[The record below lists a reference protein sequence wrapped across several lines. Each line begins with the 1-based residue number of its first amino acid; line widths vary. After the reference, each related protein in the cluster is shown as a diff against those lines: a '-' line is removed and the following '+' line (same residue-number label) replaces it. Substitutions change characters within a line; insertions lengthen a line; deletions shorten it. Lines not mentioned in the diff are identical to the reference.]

1 MERATQLL
9 RYRFDTFGQ
18 LEQHLHVVDGA
29 ALIFLPDPKKGVP
42 AVGRVLLDLAIAE
55 PPQQAA
61 VRGEVISPAEGG
73 SWLQLADA
81 RLPRRLHQGGFEG
94 RREPRLSA
102 DALLQLRD
110 STGSQLIAQLFD
122 LGTGGM
128 RVRGAGR
135 LLEGET
141 YSVRL
146 LNEPP
151 AASDLGIAQVVR
163 IDGAEAG
170 MRFVAPWSPQVP
182 LYVASLLEAW
192 MSAPEIEHAAG
203 CCRGRGLLEPPLP
216 PPRQTGAPAP

>member
-1 MERATQLL
+1 LL
-9 RYRFDTFGQ
+9 RYRFDNFGQ
-18 LEQHLHVVDGA
+18 LEQHLHVVEGA
-29 ALIFLPDPKKGVP
+29 ALIFLPDPKKAP
-42 AVGRVLLDLAIAE
+42 TAGRVLLDLAIAE

-61 VRGEVISPAEGG
+61 VRGEVVSPAEGG

-81 RLPRRLHQGGFEG
+81 RLPKRLHRGGFEA

-110 STGSQLIAQLFD
+110 STGSQLVAQLFD

-163 IDGAEAG
+163 IEGAEAG
-170 MRFVAPWSPQVP
+170 MRFVAPRSPQVP

-192 MSAPEIEHAAG
+192 MSAPEIEHPAG
-203 CCRGRGLLEPPLP
+203 CCRERGLLEPPRP
-216 PPRQTGAPAP
+216 TGPRTP

>member
-1 MERATQLL
+1 ML
-9 RYRFDTFGQ
+9 RYRFGTFAQ

-29 ALIFLPDPKKGVP
+29 ALIFLPDPKKG
-42 AVGRVLLDLAIAE
+42 AAAAGHLLLDLSIAD
-55 PPQQAA
+55 PPQQVS
-61 VRGEVISPAEGG
+61 VRGEVVAGAEGG
-73 SWLQLADA
+73 SWLQLSDA
-81 RLPRRLHQGGFEG
+81 RLPIRLHQGGFEG
-94 RREPRLSA
+94 HREPRLSA

-110 STGSQLIAQLFD
+110 SVGSQLVAQLLD

-135 LLEGET
+135 LLEGES
-141 YSVRL
+141 YSVQL

-151 AASDLGIAQVVR
+151 AVSDLGVAQVVR

-170 MRFVAPWSPQVP
+170 MRFVAPRSPQVP

-216 PPRQTGAPAP
+216 APRQAGASSP